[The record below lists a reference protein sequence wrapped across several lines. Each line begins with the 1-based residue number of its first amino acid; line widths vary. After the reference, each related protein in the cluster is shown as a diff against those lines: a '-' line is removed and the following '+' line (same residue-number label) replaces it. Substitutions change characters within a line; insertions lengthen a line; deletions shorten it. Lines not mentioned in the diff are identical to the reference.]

1 MADIQVLIAR
11 MLYWCDVADMGYS
24 QVDRWDFNP
33 AGGNCD
39 CSSLVIH
46 SLQEAGFDTGG
57 ATFTGNLSGELT
69 ARGWVRLP
77 VDGNPLPGDIL
88 LNDAD
93 HVAVYVGG
101 GCLSQASISET
112 GGVLGAPGDQTGG
125 ETNTSPYYD
134 YPWDCYL
141 RYTGPQTTQG
151 GYEDMP
157 VKNDSIDWDGQN
169 VSVEYALQD
178 LKHKLDALGDAKHV
192 SDMVWFGQGDGRVEQ
207 APLYT
212 LRAIQGSIEKI
223 AQSNG
228 LDLHDVQNA
237 VAQGVKDGIQSIKT
251 TVEVKR

>member
-11 MLYWCDVADMGYS
+11 MRYWCDVVDMGYS

-33 AGGNCD
+33 VGGNCD

-57 ATFTGNLSGELT
+57 ATYTGNLSGELT
-69 ARGWVRLP
+69 ARGWARLP
-77 VDGNPLPGDIL
+77 VDGNPMPGDIL

-101 GCLSQASISET
+101 GYLSQASISET

-141 RYTGPQTTQG
+141 RYTGPQTQSQIE
-151 GYEDMP
+151 EDDMR
-157 VKNDSIDWDGQN
+157 NITIHGQTFDAAYGI
-169 VSVEYALQD
+169 EYIINA
-178 LKHKLDALGDAKHV
+178 LDALGGAKGI
-192 SDMVWFGQGDGRVEQ
+192 SDMVWFGQGDGKIEQ
-207 APLYT
+207 TPLYT

-228 LDLHDVQNA
+228 LDLHDVQAA
-237 VAQGVKDGIQSIKT
+237 VAQGVKDGIQSIRT